1 MNLKEQLSDIQN
13 RYIQNEKRM
22 ETSSILND
30 LYNER
35 LNLLIFGIPES
46 GPWEKK
52 QMSITLVKQ
61 FLKDALKLQ
70 NADNITL
77 VD

>member
-1 MNLKEQLSDIQN
+1 MNAEIMNLKHQLSDIQN

-52 QMSITLVKQ
+52 RMPVVCQM
-61 FLKDALKLQ
+61 
-70 NADNITL
+70 N
-77 VD
+77 